1 MDYDYEQIRR
11 RCECDANKIKGK
23 NVLGQKIDEIERGN
37 WDKLNY
43 PEKDKI
49 KIKEAIFGDNTSISL
64 TREQVFDETKTETKT
79 KIMKVLMWGYQKP
92 FGTPNK
98 AVFES
103 IANHL
108 GYLERMF
115 KERFD
120 ANNARNLNEDDI
132 MTLFEDL
139 KEVSGLGKKAIAT
152 TSKLLYFFNVSFN
165 GKRCLIYDSNVIRF
179 LNHTDDKLTLCE
191 DCYGEYLILNSN
203 LKAKLKDF
211 IRKAPWKATGDCYF
225 EYLDLM
231 DNLKTY
237 LNIDDP
243 AKIEMYMFEEGKE
256 LAAEKKDKLKELKN
270 KEKELKKNAN
280 LKDNS

>member
-23 NVLGQKIDEIERGN
+23 NVLGQKIDEIKRDN

-43 PEKDKI
+43 PGKGTIRK
-49 KIKEAIFGDNTSISL
+49 AIFGDNPSISL
-64 TREQVFDETKTETKT
+64 TRKNVFDETDTKT

-108 GYLERMF
+108 GYLE
-115 KERFD
+115 ERFD
-120 ANNARNLNEDDI
+120 ANNARNLNEDGI
-132 MTLFEDL
+132 KNLFEDL

-152 TSKLLYFFNVSFN
+152 TSKLLYFFKVSFK

-191 DCYGEYLILNSN
+191 DCYGEYLILNSD

-231 DNLKTY
+231 DKLKTD

-243 AKIEMYMFEEGKE
+243 AKIEMYMFERGKE
-256 LAAEKKDKLKELKN
+256 LAKDKKDKLE
-270 KEKELKKNAN
+270 ELKKQG
-280 LKDNS
+280 KGTEKKR